1 MSLIKCPECGKD
13 ISNKAPDCI
22 YCGNPLNQNMFNT
35 NTTNVFNQ
43 QQEET
48 TTQKLLCS
56 ECGNQ
61 VNENDSV
68 CQNCGNPLSAFIE
81 NEILENEILEN
92 VEKIKRTADIVK
104 LFYKILAD
112 ISLIVG
118 FISILSGME
127 NGSSYV
133 VLGISCC
140 IMGGILLFVSS
151 IIETFI
157 KWKAYMLETNYKI
170 VKNTECEK
178 NGTNK
183 L

>member
-13 ISNKAPDCI
+13 ISNEAPDCI

-68 CQNCGNPLSAFIE
+68 CENCGNPLSAFIE
-81 NEILENEILEN
+81 NEILEN
-92 VEKIKRTADIVK
+92 VEKIKTTADIVK
-104 LFYKILAD
+104 LFFKILAYISFIAGIIILIPSFDD
-112 ISLIVG
+112 IEYGDFTLLG
-118 FISILSGME
+118 LAIL
-127 NGSSYV
+127 
-133 VLGISCC
+133 CC
-140 IMGGILLFVSS
+140 VIGGILLFISS

>member
-1 MSLIKCPECGKD
+1 MALLNCSECGNQVNEND
-13 ISNKAPDCI
+13 SVCQN
-22 YCGNPLNQNMFNT
+22 CGNPLNQNMFNT

-81 NEILENEILEN
+81 NEILEN
-92 VEKIKRTADIVK
+92 VEKIKTTADIVK
-104 LFYKILAD
+104 LFFKILAY

>member
-1 MSLIKCPECGKD
+1 MALIKCAKCGKE
-13 ISNKAPDCI
+13 ISDEAPDCI
-22 YCGNPLNQNMFNT
+22 YCGNLLNQNIFNT
-35 NTTNVFNQ
+35 DFNQ
-43 QQEET
+43 SKEQT
-48 TTQKLLCS
+48 TTHKLLCS

-61 VNENDSV
+61 ISENDSV
-68 CQNCGNPLSAFIE
+68 CQNCGNPLSAFKE
-81 NEILENEILEN
+81 NEIIENI
-92 VEKIKRTADIVK
+92 EKIKETADIVK
-104 LFYKILAD
+104 IFFNISAS

-118 FISILSGME
+118 FISILFCME
-127 NGSSYV
+127 NGSSYM

-140 IMGGILLFVSS
+140 VMGSVLLFVSS

-170 VKNTECEK
+170 VKNTEYEK